1 MIFNLKIEGNIQ
13 NALRKCGYYFEKQEG
28 EELAFLRPTGSS
40 GSGYP
45 RFHIYLKYDSV
56 SRETSFNL
64 HLDQK
69 KPVYEGVAA
78 HAGEYNGSVVEKEAK
93 RIKQILK

>member
-1 MIFNLKIEGNIQ
+1 MQFILEIEGNIK
-13 NALRKCGYYFEKQEG
+13 NAMRKCGYFFEKQEG
-28 EELAFLRPTGSS
+28 TELAFLRPASSS

-56 SRETSFNL
+56 SRETIFNL

-69 KPVYEGVAA
+69 KPVYEGAAA
-78 HAGEYNGSVVEKEAK
+78 HAGEYGGQIVEKEAE
-93 RIKQILK
+93 RMKQILK